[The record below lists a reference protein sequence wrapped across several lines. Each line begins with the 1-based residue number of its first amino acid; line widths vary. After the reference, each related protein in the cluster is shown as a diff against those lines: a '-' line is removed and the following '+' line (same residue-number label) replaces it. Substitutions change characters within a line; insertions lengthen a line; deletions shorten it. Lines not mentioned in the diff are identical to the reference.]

1 MTIEGPA
8 PLAPHKKSRK
18 TFFVRAGNDSSDSKR
33 EIEMIR
39 SRSLAFSVLAVL
51 TATTTAQADVLDDL
65 FSQGR
70 PVIDLRA
77 RIETTDDAAKTMD
90 ANAVTLRAR
99 LGYETGS
106 WNGLSAQFDVDQ
118 VWTIGGATYNSTRN
132 GKTAFPV
139 VADPAMTALN
149 RLQLTYASDFDT
161 KFVLGRQRLLIGNQR
176 FIGNSGWRQHEQT
189 FDAVS
194 AVNNSVDGLTLTYA
208 WLYRVNRVYGPEEP
222 TSSNTIAAATGQAPY
237 FKSDSHVI
245 DGVYTGVPG
254 LRLEAYAFL
263 LDLSAPGYA
272 TLPAQQAA
280 AARLSTATTGGRGD
294 YSLAFAG
301 ITAKFSGEY
310 ARQTGYANNPLSFGL
325 DYWLGEAGLTWKGA
339 TALAGY
345 ESLGGDGV
353 IGFAT
358 PLATLHA
365 FNGWADIFPTT
376 PVNGLKDL
384 YLKAAYTLPADAIAA
399 KTLNLT
405 ATWHDFKTDRLDRGI
420 GSEWDLQAELVMDSR
435 LSFLAKYAAYA
446 GSGLAVGGFADKSV
460 FWLQA
465 AYKY

>member
-1 MTIEGPA
+1 MT
-8 PLAPHKKSRK
+8 
-18 TFFVRAGNDSSDSKR
+18 
-33 EIEMIR
+33 R
-39 SRSLAFSVLAVL
+39 SRPLAFSVLAVV
-51 TATTTAQADVLDDL
+51 AAAGAARADVAGDL

-77 RIETTDDAAKTMD
+77 RYETADDAGKTVD
-90 ANAVTLRAR
+90 ADAVTFRAR

-118 VWTIGGATYNSTRN
+118 VWAIGGATYNSTRN

-149 RLQLTYASDFDT
+149 RLQLTYASDFGT

-176 FIGNSGWRQHEQT
+176 FVGNSGWRQHEQT

-194 AVNNSVDGLTLTYA
+194 AVNNSIDGLTLTYA
-208 WLYRVNRVYGPEEP
+208 WLYRVNRVYGPDEP
-222 TSSNTIAAATGQAPY
+222 VPSNTPAAAAGQATY

-245 DGVYTGVPG
+245 DGVYSGVPG

-263 LDLSAPGYA
+263 LDLAAPGYA

-294 YSLAFAG
+294 YSLSFDG
-301 ITAKFSGEY
+301 VTAKVSGEY

-325 DYWLGEAGLTWKGA
+325 DYWLGEAGLAWQGA

-345 ESLGGDGV
+345 ESLGGNGV

-365 FNGWADIFPTT
+365 FNGWADIFLTT
-376 PVNGLKDL
+376 PANGLKDF
-384 YLKAAYTLPADAIAA
+384 YLKAGYGLPAAAIAA
-399 KTLNLT
+399 KALNLSL
-405 ATWHDFKTDRLDRGI
+405 AWHDFKTETLDRGI
-420 GSEWDLQAELVMDSR
+420 GSEWDLQGELVMDAR

-446 GSGLAVGGFADKSV
+446 GSGLGAGGFADKSV